1 MGPNL
6 YSRIL
11 AEFLGTFALLLASL
25 GSLSWDEGPLV
36 PALASGLAILVMVVA
51 LGGVSGAHFNPAVS
65 LAFFLAGA
73 LRARELLA
81 YWLAQLL
88 GSLGASGVA
97 ALLYPGILAKGLPT
111 SLEWERGLAAETLGT
126 FFLVLVILMVVRAK
140 HPLAGVAIGL
150 TVTLLVL
157 TLAPLSGGA
166 FNPARWAGPALLLG
180 SLEQTWMYLLG
191 PTLGGVLALGVAR
204 GLSLGQAR

>member
-1 MGPNL
+1 MAPSL
-6 YSRIL
+6 WSRAL
-11 AEFLGTFALLLASL
+11 AEFLGTFALLQASL
-25 GSLSWDEGPLV
+25 GSLAWGEGPLV

-65 LAFFLAGA
+65 LAFFLEGA
-73 LRARELLA
+73 LKARELLA

-88 GSLGASGVA
+88 GSLSASGMA
-97 ALLYPGILAKGLPT
+97 ASLYPGVLAKGLPT
-111 SLEWERGLAAETLGT
+111 SSDWGRGLAAEALGA
-126 FFLVLVILMVVRAK
+126 FFLVLVILMVVRAR

-157 TLAPLSGGA
+157 ALASLSGGA

-180 SLEQTWMYLLG
+180 D
-191 PTLGGVLALGVAR
+191 LGGALVYLPGPFLGGLLALAASRALAR
-204 GLSLGQAR
+204 GEAG

>member
-6 YSRIL
+6 HSRIL

-51 LGGVSGAHFNPAVS
+51 LGGVSGAHFNPVVS
-65 LAFFLAGA
+65 LAFFLEGA
-73 LRARELLA
+73 LKPRELLA

-97 ALLYPGILAKGLPT
+97 VLLYPGILAKGLPT
-111 SLEWERGLAAETLGT
+111 SSDGGRGLAAEALGAL
-126 FFLVLVILMVVRAK
+126 FLVLVILMVVRTK

-157 TLAPLSGGA
+157 TLAPLSGGS

-180 SLEQTWMYLLG
+180 SLEQAWMYLLG
-191 PTLGGVLALGVAR
+191 PILGGVLALGVAR

>member
-97 ALLYPGILAKGLPT
+97 ALLYPGILAKGLPA